1 MRATGK
7 ALFNRKPMST
17 ECSTVWLRDT
27 PSEASA
33 TSCFDSNPWVRYLAV
48 MFQLPTHF
56 LDSVAANGE
65 PGERGSINF
74 PINTGNVALP
84 MKDRAREWGGLGVT
98 RRE

>member
-17 ECSTVWLRDT
+17 ERSTVWLRDT

-48 MFQLPTHF
+48 MFQLP
-56 LDSVAANGE
+56 N
-65 PGERGSINF
+65 R
-74 PINTGNVALP
+74 LP
-84 MKDRAREWGGLGVT
+84 RCSRVHRQAR
-98 RRE
+98 